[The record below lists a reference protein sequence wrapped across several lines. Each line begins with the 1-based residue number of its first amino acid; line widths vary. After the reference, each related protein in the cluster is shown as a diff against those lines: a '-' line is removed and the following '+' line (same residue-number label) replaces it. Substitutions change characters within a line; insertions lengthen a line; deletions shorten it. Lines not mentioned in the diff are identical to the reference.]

1 MKKTF
6 AFFICIIITLSLA
19 PRTFASQS
27 EEKIYLA
34 FGDSIAAGFG
44 IENESETY
52 PAIIAQKYGLSLQN
66 LAANGARSDDMLTV
80 IANTPAIK
88 EASLITI
95 SIGGNDLIENNNFFL
110 AYAVREK
117 LCVMGLSE
125 ENAEKLIKG
134 LKISGVFDG
143 SVINFETVEADMESV
158 FSSLHDNLRAAIT
171 LMRASNP
178 DAAVIIQTLYNPYLG
193 NPEYNIFG
201 FDVGMLIDEY
211 IQKINAVY
219 FAVQNEAN
227 GNILIADVA
236 SGMNG
241 KSEYFYTSWDFHPTA
256 AGHAYMAEVIGGV
269 YSKAAQTSVAPETE
283 QTTFSIAPTT
293 QNSARTTVSPQTLN
307 GQTEVQ
313 TILGTPAAEPM
324 ADEKDHTTLPVI
336 ISISAVAVICICAGV
351 MIKKNSM

>member
-1 MKKTF
+1 
-6 AFFICIIITLSLA
+6 
-19 PRTFASQS
+19 
-27 EEKIYLA
+27 
-34 FGDSIAAGFG
+34 
-44 IENESETY
+44 
-52 PAIIAQKYGLSLQN
+52 
-66 LAANGARSDDMLTV
+66 
-80 IANTPAIK
+80 
-88 EASLITI
+88 
-95 SIGGNDLIENNNFFL
+95 
-110 AYAVREK
+110 
-117 LCVMGLSE
+117 
-125 ENAEKLIKG
+125 
-134 LKISGVFDG
+134 
-143 SVINFETVEADMESV
+143 
-158 FSSLHDNLRAAIT
+158 
-171 LMRASNP
+171 
-178 DAAVIIQTLYNPYLG
+178 
-193 NPEYNIFG
+193 
-201 FDVGMLIDEY
+201 MLIDEY

-293 QNSARTTVSPQTLN
+293 QNFARTTVSPQTLN

-313 TILGTPAAEPM
+313 TKLGTPAAEPM